1 MGANADAQRERVET
15 AHQTL
20 AARAT
25 SPASVRAANVACVR
39 ACACAGKLK
48 LENMSISIAG
58 RHCQLGSPSRYLLSS
73 GLFP

>member
-25 SPASVRAANVACVR
+25 SPASVRAPNVACVR
-39 ACACAGKLK
+39 VHVLASWKIT
-48 LENMSISIAG
+48 SISIAG
-58 RHCQLGSPSRYLLSS
+58 RHCQLCSASRYLLSS